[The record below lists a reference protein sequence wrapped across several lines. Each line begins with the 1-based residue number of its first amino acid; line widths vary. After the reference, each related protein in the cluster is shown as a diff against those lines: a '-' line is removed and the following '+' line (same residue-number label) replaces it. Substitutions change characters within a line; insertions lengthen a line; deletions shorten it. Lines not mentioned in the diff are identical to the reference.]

1 MRGNHSD
8 IEIGSDRNFGV
19 VMAVAFALLGGISFW
34 RDSGAWPYLWGVSAV
49 FAVPT
54 VLAPHILHPANRLWH
69 AFGLLLGRIVAPV
82 VMAVMFFVVVT
93 PIALVARF
101 FGNDPLRL
109 KMEPRSGSYWI
120 RRDPPGPDPQSMRNQ
135 F

>member
-8 IEIGSDRNFGV
+8 IEIGSDRTFGV

-69 AFGLLLGRIVAPV
+69 AFGLLLGRILNQDVFNMKP
-82 VMAVMFFVVVT
+82 M
-93 PIALVARF
+93 
-101 FGNDPLRL
+101 
-109 KMEPRSGSYWI
+109 MEGMRASFEKTVQFSNYQETKI
-120 RRDPPGPDPQSMRNQ
+120 RHFHTLLQQWVEKP
-135 F
+135 